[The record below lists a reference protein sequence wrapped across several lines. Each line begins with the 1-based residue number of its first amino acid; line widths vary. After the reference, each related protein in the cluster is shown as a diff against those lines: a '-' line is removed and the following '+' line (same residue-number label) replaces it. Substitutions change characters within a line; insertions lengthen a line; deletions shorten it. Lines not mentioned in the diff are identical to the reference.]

1 VIKQSSNSC
10 NSSEELDVNLLS
22 NNGDSKIKLAI
33 LGAMP
38 EEIEPLLKYYK
49 NYEIIEYAK
58 NRYYLISYRDS
69 KIVVAY
75 SKIGKVN
82 ATITAATMIEKFKC
96 EKLLFSGVAGIINE
110 DLKIGDLIVATKL
123 AQHDLDIT
131 AFGHPY
137 GYVPEGSVYE
147 EADKD
152 LINIAKSVASEKN
165 IQLKETII
173 ATGDQFICDVAKK
186 EWIKET
192 FYAGAIEME
201 GAAVA
206 LTCNS
211 FDVPFFILR
220 SMTDVADMDATFNFD
235 EFLESSAKISADF
248 MIAMVDK
255 VIDAVK

>member
-1 VIKQSSNSC
+1 MIKQTSNSC
-10 NSSEELDVNLLS
+10 NSSDEFGISE
-22 NNGDSKIKLAI
+22 GDSKIKLAI
-33 LGAMP
+33 MGAMP
-38 EEIEPLLKYYK
+38 EEIEPLLRYYK
-49 NYEIIEYAK
+49 NYKIIEYAK

-69 KIVVAY
+69 EIVVAY

-96 EKLLFSGVAGIINE
+96 EKLLFSGVAGAVSKS
-110 DLKIGDLIVATKL
+110 LKIGDLVVATKL

-147 EADKD
+147 EADRD
-152 LINIAKSVASEKN
+152 LIDIAKSVAKKKKIE
-165 IQLKETII
+165 LKETII
-173 ATGDQFICDVAKK
+173 ATGDQFICDVVKK
-186 EWIKET
+186 EWIKKT
-192 FYAGAIEME
+192 FGAGAIEME

-211 FDVPFFILR
+211 LDVPFFILR
-220 SMTDVADMDATFNFD
+220 SISDAADMDASFNFD

-248 MIAMVDK
+248 IIAMVDR
-255 VIDAVK
+255 VIDGTK